1 MPNTEEEENS
11 SNSSAVS
18 IQHVSIKP
26 PQFSE
31 QNASGWFAILE
42 AQFQLGR
49 LTSSSNKF
57 FQCLSAMPP
66 SLVTRLPP
74 GVLEGH
80 DYEELKAAVLGLVE
94 SSKPEIFES
103 LLRTEQL
110 VGRPSA
116 CLSVIQRAAEKVGVG
131 NDFVRHKFLNSLPPT
146 ITPVLAAQSTLSLAQ
161 LGTLADE
168 LVSFAD
174 SRPTQC
180 SHVSRS
186 STQQPTQSTQQL
198 VHAAAR
204 PFHPNQRPK
213 VCRAHIYYGDEAR
226 TCRSWCTWPNKHS
239 CSIQPNTRPNS
250 PVPARRH
257 HHHRNSNNHNNA
269 ASSNEQ
275 GTC

>member
-1 MPNTEEEENS
+1 MPSDTEESQIGTE
-11 SNSSAVS
+11 
-18 IQHVSIKP
+18 IQQISIKP

-42 AQFQLGR
+42 AQFQLNR
-49 LTSSSNKF
+49 LSSNTSKF

-66 SLVTRLPP
+66 SLVTRLSPST
-74 GVLEGH
+74 LEGH
-80 DYEELKAAVLGLVE
+80 DYTELKAAVLGLVE

-131 NDFVRHKFLNSLPPT
+131 HDFVRHKFLNSLPSA

-174 SRPTQC
+174 NKPAQC
-180 SHVSRS
+180 SHVGQS
-186 STQQPTQSTQQL
+186 STQSSTHHS
-198 VHAAAR
+198 VR
-204 PFHPNQRPK
+204 PFHDNQRPK
-213 VCRAHIYYGDEAR
+213 VCRAHIYYGNEAR
-226 TCRSWCTWPNKHS
+226 TCRSWCNWPNKHS
-239 CSIQPNTRPNS
+239 CNIQPNSRPNS
-250 PVPARRH
+250 PVPARRRLHNPH
-257 HHHRNSNNHNNA
+257 HHLYNKNNNNFSSNNE
-269 ASSNEQ
+269 ASSN
-275 GTC
+275 